1 MTTYKSSELFHERH
15 GRKADRKGVAPWV
28 QESGRFDIAG
38 YLEYQGKLFWQRFD
52 ANAYLTITKAMDL
65 WDPLRD
71 FQGAAW
77 ERIRAKV
84 LLFGISS
91 DVLFPDSDVC
101 AFAEELRRAGADCRY
116 ESVDSAHGHDSFLAE
131 PDKLVGLLKEFLAE
145 DGPAGS
151 SFRGTE
157 AENPRIAAD

>member
-1 MTTYKSSELFHERH
+1 
-15 GRKADRKGVAPWV
+15 
-28 QESGRFDIAG
+28 
-38 YLEYQGKLFWQRFD
+38 
-52 ANAYLTITKAMDL
+52 L

-131 PDKLVGLLKEFLAE
+131 PDKLVGLLREFLAE
-145 DGPAGS
+145 DGSAGS
-151 SFRGTE
+151 SFRRTV
-157 AENPRIAAD
+157 AENPRLAAD